1 MRVPLTHQ
9 HGRSPVR
16 RTLRGALAALSAAV
30 VVGALVTPL
39 TASAAETDDLD
50 IAFGGSLV
58 GTTAYTTVEGETMRG
73 VVRRMNGAEEQIPG
87 GGVTLGGGT
96 QGIRFDASAFTLAD
110 PGATSG
116 FVAELSVTPVASQSD
131 MATLFAAGGNLFV
144 RIQQGELVY
153 GFDSQAGGSWKQN
166 RRTAPAPAG
175 GVEHDLSVQYIRVGA
190 GAEMH
195 VSIDGIA
202 LATVTA
208 DAPAGIDASAGSS
221 FGFGNDVH
229 PAAGGRGYVGDLH
242 RVRVASGLS
251 AYDPAQN
258 TYQPAPVTKTL
269 MNAGFSGAVD
279 GTAYVP
285 AAGEIV
291 DGALAARGG
300 ATVSSGRLV
309 LSGAAQAADFTASA
323 DPFAGTT
330 LDAGFVT
337 ELEFTTDVA
346 QKDLATLVAV
356 GGNFSARYRAG
367 GLQYGF
373 SSNASGG
380 WIDHMSTVALPANG
394 KAHVLSLAYQP
405 LDGGGAEVIA
415 WLDGV
420 ELPKVSA
427 TERATRN
434 TGVTSTASFGNEV
447 PAIGGRAFIG
457 SFDRA
462 RFAVLIEPFSAQAFE
477 YQSLKPVVPCADMT
491 DVEPGNYVPISAD
504 DCPANVIAKSTL
516 VRPTPQQL
524 RWQEL
529 GLTAFLH
536 FGINTF
542 YDQEWGHGTEDP
554 ARFDPT
560 GEVDVDGWMKTL
572 RDSGHRMAILT
583 LKHHDGFVLYPSRYT
598 DYDIAA
604 TPWKDGKG
612 DLVRE
617 FTDAARKYGMKVGL
631 YMSPADSHE
640 ELTGRFGNG
649 SPKSPRTIPTL
660 VQGDDRAGQ
669 DLPGFTYD
677 ATDYGAYFLNSLYEI
692 LTQYGQIDEVWF
704 DGSNGNTEKQE
715 IFDYPAFYDLIG
727 KLQPNAVVAVGGR
740 DVRWVGNE
748 SGTARQNE
756 WAPMAVDVPQDGGKI
771 GVVAGGS
778 FEQVGSAD
786 TLVSGARAGADA
798 LHWWPTESDMKLT
811 QGWFAHPT
819 DTPKSGP
826 TLLNH
831 YLNTVG
837 RNSVMLLNNPPTT
850 NGSFAPASVDAL
862 ASFAAERRKAFGT
875 DLALG
880 VPVETPVGPSAALT
894 DGDRRSVWKGDGAPA
909 TFTIDLGAAQTI
921 TRVTLSEGVDVAGQS
936 VDGFHIEAEVDGAW
950 KKVGSAGTIGVSRIV
965 TLDAPTTAKRFR
977 LVVDSARGPFAL
989 AKLALHPTLD
999 ADPGRLTEVWLDC
1012 TAERAGDGSK
1022 ERPFSSLEQFRE
1034 TELAPG
1040 AAVHLRAGTACADSD
1055 TPFWGYGTA
1064 DAPIVVDVYD
1074 GPEPPTF
1081 GDRTAREVFQGL
1093 EVQGWKIAFRDGE
1106 PTVSLGSGTV
1116 KVGDEV
1122 VVSVAD
1128 FPASSEVSVGVE
1140 GAGRPRG
1147 AITTDSQGGGSVVL
1161 RMAGLAPGTYRL
1173 IAAGPEGTRA
1183 SGTIVVEAGRSAAHR
1198 QDGGIEIA
1206 PA

>member
-1 MRVPLTHQ
+1 MRVPLTPHC
-9 HGRSPVR
+9 GRSAA
-16 RTLRGALAALSAAV
+16 RTVRGAIAAVTAAV
-30 VVGALVTPL
+30 VIGALVTPGA
-39 TASAAETDDLD
+39 ASAAETDDLD
-50 IAFGGSLV
+50 ITFAGSLV

-73 VVRRMNGAEEQIPG
+73 AVHRMNGAEEQIPG
-87 GGVTLGGGT
+87 GGVALDGGT
-96 QGIRFDASAFTLAD
+96 QGIRFDASAFSLA
-110 PGATSG
+110 GASPTTG
-116 FVAELSVTPVASQSD
+116 FVAELSVKPQSSQVN
-131 MATLFAAGGNLFV
+131 MATLFAVGGNLFV
-144 RIQQGELVY
+144 RIENGMLHY
-153 GFDSQAGGSWKQN
+153 GFDSLSGSTWTKHSL
-166 RRTAPAPAG
+166 TAPAPAG
-175 GVEHDLSVQYIRVGA
+175 GADHDLSVQYIRVGA
-190 GAEMH
+190 GAELH
-195 VSIDGIA
+195 VALDGVVLAPVIA
-202 LATVTA
+202 S
-208 DAPAGIDASAGSS
+208 APARINDYAAAS

-229 PAAGGRGYVGDLH
+229 TAAGNRGYKGDLH
-242 RVRVASGLS
+242 RVRVASGLT
-251 AYDPAQN
+251 AYSPEQN
-258 TYQPAPVTKTL
+258 TYQPAPAAKSLLNT
-269 MNAGFSGAVD
+269 AFSGSLSGTSYSAVFGETVD
-279 GTAYVP
+279 GSLTV
-285 AAGEIV
+285 
-291 DGALAARGG
+291 RNG
-300 ATVSSGRLV
+300 ATLSSGRLV
-309 LSGAAQAADFTASA
+309 LASAGQAADFTASET
-323 DPFAGTT
+323 PFAGTT

-337 ELEFTTDVA
+337 EVEFTADAA

-373 SSNASGG
+373 SSNKSGT
-380 WIDHMSTVALPANG
+380 WVDHMSTVALPATG
-394 KAHVLSLAYQP
+394 KAHILSVAYQP

-420 ELPKVSA
+420 ELPKVTA
-427 TERATRN
+427 AERSTRN
-434 TGVTSTASFGNEV
+434 TGYTGTAAFGNEI
-447 PAIGGRAFIG
+447 PNIGGRAFIG
-457 SFDRA
+457 SIDRA
-462 RFAVLIEPFSAQAFE
+462 RFALLTEPFSAKAFE
-477 YQSLKPVVPCADMT
+477 FQQLKPVIPCADIT
-491 DVEPGNYVPISAD
+491 DIEPGNYVSISVD

-542 YDQEWGHGTEDP
+542 YNQEWGHGTEDP

-604 TPWKDGKG
+604 TPWKGGKG

-617 FTDAARKYGMKVGL
+617 FTNAARKYGMKVGL

-640 ELTGRFGNG
+640 ELVGRFGNG
-649 SPKSPRTIPTL
+649 SPKSTRTIPTL
-660 VQGDDRAGQ
+660 VEGDDRAGK
-669 DLPGFTYD
+669 DIPTFTYQ

-715 IFDYPAFYDLIG
+715 LFDYPAFYDLIG

-756 WAPMAVDVPQDGGKI
+756 WAPMAVSVPADGGKI

-778 FEQVGSAD
+778 FEQVGSTD
-786 TLVSGARAGADA
+786 TLIAGSRGGANA

-837 RNSVMLLNNPPTT
+837 RNSVMLLNNPPTV

-862 ASFAAERRKAFGT
+862 ESFAAERRKAFGA

-880 VPVETPVGPSAALT
+880 LPVEAPDGATTALT
-894 DGDRRSVWKGDGAPA
+894 DGSRRSAWKGDGAPS
-909 TFTIDLGAAQTI
+909 TFAIDLGTPQTV
-921 TRVTLSEGVDVAGQS
+921 TRVTLAEGVDVAGQS
-936 VDGFHIEAEVDGAW
+936 VDAFHIEAEVDGAW
-950 KKVGSAGTIGVSRIV
+950 KRVGAAGTIGVSRIV
-965 TLDAPTTAKRFR
+965 TLSAPTTAQRFR
-977 LVVDSARGPFAL
+977 VVVDSARGSFAL
-989 AKLALHPTLD
+989 AKLALHPTLT
-999 ADPGRLTEVWLDC
+999 ADPGRLSEVWLDC
-1012 TAERAGDGSK
+1012 TAERAGDGSQ

-1034 TELAPG
+1034 AELAPG
-1040 AAVHLRAGTACADSD
+1040 AAVHLRAGTTCADSD
-1055 TPFWGYGTA
+1055 TPFWGYGTV
-1064 DAPIVVDVYD
+1064 DEPIVVDLYD
-1074 GPEPPTF
+1074 GRVPPTF
-1081 GDRTAREVFQGL
+1081 GDRTARDVFAGL
-1093 EVQGWKIAFRDGE
+1093 EAQGWRLDFRDSPADVVVDSDRVE
-1106 PTVSLGSGTV
+1106 
-1116 KVGDEV
+1116 VGDSV
-1122 VVSVAD
+1122 VVSVTGFA
-1128 FPASSEVSVGVE
+1128 AESEVAVGFE
-1140 GAGRPRG
+1140 DSARPRG
-1147 AITTDSQGGGSVVL
+1147 TITTDADGAGSVTL
-1161 RMAGLAPGTYRL
+1161 RIAGIAPGTHL
-1173 IAAGPEGTRA
+1173 LVATGADGTRA
-1183 SGTIVVEAGRSAAHR
+1183 EVEVVIRAGRSDGHR
-1198 QDGGIEIA
+1198 QGGGGIEIA